1 MIATVDAITKCG
13 SGGAA
18 GTLGSHFRA
27 VHGNGFNS
35 LIVNI
40 DPSISSGNDLLADSL
55 PGEFVR
61 LLLIGTASFS
71 AIASLARFTADPID
85 LMLVAGNVVV
95 LASVMTTRFEGA
107 VRGLFLLGLALAVIY
122 LTLQSAQPRRWAA
135 PLVFFSPTMLLT
147 SLGIL
152 AVRDFAIM
160 LRGAA
165 QRPAYRTMAGL
176 LVAAVLLLY
185 MIVVPSIDVILEQF
199 RDRPAAFKIE
209 ELSVFE
215 QLRIRSAK
223 FAVFAIFT
231 YVGACVASFVNVV
244 ASSAPRGGAIA
255 LRTSACPK
263 CGTAIRRIDNLPIFS
278 YLNLAGRCRACAAVI
293 PLRYFIVEVIGATI
307 FGALFLFELVTG
319 AANVPGFP
327 HYHYTG
333 ILWIILYTKWPV
345 VGIYFY
351 HAALFS
357 CLMMLALMDLD
368 RLRCP
373 RWLAGSLLV
382 IFAGLAISIPTL
394 QPVTLDAQTP
404 GDASNLLS
412 PWMIPVATTV
422 IGGFTGWLITGLLW
436 RLGKQRSLRRFAGHQ
451 FSLAGALIGI
461 ALGWQATVTIV
472 AFGSI
477 ATLLIFAAIG
487 RNWRLL
493 RYAATAVLSAVA
505 LLHHPAWKWL
515 AERW

>member
-1 MIATVDAITKCG
+1 VDTDQSIA
-13 SGGAA
+13 
-18 GTLGSHFRA
+18 
-27 VHGNGFNS
+27 
-35 LIVNI
+35 
-40 DPSISSGNDLLADSL
+40 SGNDLLDNSL
-55 PGEFVR
+55 PGEFIR

-71 AIASLARFTADPID
+71 ALASVARVGTDPIYP
-85 LMLVAGNVVV
+85 MLVAGNVVV
-95 LASVMTTRFEGA
+95 LVSIVTTRFAGA
-107 VRGLFLLGLALAVIY
+107 VRGLFLLGLASAVIY
-122 LTLQSAQPRRWAA
+122 LTLQSAEPNRWGA
-135 PLVFFSPTMLLT
+135 PIVFFSPAMLLT

-152 AVRDFAIM
+152 VLRDFAVTF
-160 LRGAA
+160 RGVT
-165 QRPAYRTMAGL
+165 QRLSYRTMAGL
-176 LVAAVLLLY
+176 LVASVLLLY
-185 MIVVPSIDVILEQF
+185 MIVVPSIDAILEQF
-199 RDRPAAFKIE
+199 RDRPAAYKIE

-244 ASSAPRGGAIA
+244 AASAPQGGAIA

-278 YLNLAGRCRACAAVI
+278 YLNLAGRCRNCTAVI

-327 HYHYTG
+327 HYAYTG

-351 HAALFS
+351 HATLFS

-373 RWLAGSLLV
+373 KWLAGSLLL
-382 IFAGLAISIPTL
+382 IFAGLPIAVPTL
-394 QPVTLDAQTP
+394 QPVVFDAQTP
-404 GDASNLLS
+404 ADWTAHLPTWFVSMANGS
-412 PWMIPVATTV
+412 
-422 IGGFTGWLITGLLW
+422 IGGMVGWLIPSFVRWQGE
-436 RLGKQRSLRRFAGHQ
+436 RRFLGRFAGRQ

-461 ALGWQATVTIV
+461 AVGWQASVTIF
-472 AFGSI
+472 ALAIIPTS
-477 ATLLIFAAIG
+477 LLFACRRG
-487 RNWRLL
+487 NRHLL
-493 RYAATAVLSAVA
+493 RYTATSVLSTVA
-505 LLHHPAWKWL
+505 FLHQPVWEWL
-515 AERW
+515 AAMW